1 MASIGHKVKSKIT
14 IPRPS
19 QPQQHQTKQH
29 AHQQNHLEKNTI
41 HNEHEHEHEN
51 ESGAVI
57 KAWGQQCSPNCGC
70 TIRFEATLDPHNNH
84 QIVSASYDAKTIVTQ
99 VQKVPL
105 QNGQVSTFLAPVRTM
120 SREHERRST
129 NNSSINGNGTTTSS
143 RPMTKQCTCK
153 TLHGLARTI
162 TQVLPNYS
170 LSQAQ
175 NQLEY
180 VGTRSSAAFRYSA
193 LKNLNLIQVQASN
206 SNTNTAFGRKHP
218 GETKK
223 QEEEVQASAS
233 VVTVNIHHIPEGH
246 CYDLVEEALM
256 ACIQGYIPKPRPA
269 IQYQQ
274 QYQTTNYIANQ
285 VHQNESAAAVQRIDH
300 YHGDTT
306 RSTNENDNDEDG
318 YLDPLR
324 FVTAAKRRAKEGFFQ
339 SFRRPS
345 SSSMNNNDTN
355 TPSSS
360 ISTSSTT
367 SSTGVS
373 ASSMPPFH
381 LMADASHA
389 HAHAANGGHDGH
401 MHMMDTLTQIKM
413 EIKSMNE
420 QDDERNQRDE
430 YVAWNDW
437 VAYVDDKQNASQ
449 E

>member
-1 MASIGHKVKSKIT
+1 MSSIGHKVKRKIT

-29 AHQQNHLEKNTI
+29 AHQQNQLEKNTM
-41 HNEHEHEHEN
+41 HNEHEHEN

-120 SREHERRST
+120 SREHERNST
-129 NNSSINGNGTTTSS
+129 NSSSNGNGMNGNAKNGATAS

-193 LKNLNLIQVQASN
+193 LKNLNLIQVQT

-218 GETKK
+218 GETTK

-306 RSTNENDNDEDG
+306 RSTG
-318 YLDPLR
+318 
-324 FVTAAKRRAKEGFFQ
+324 
-339 SFRRPS
+339 
-345 SSSMNNNDTN
+345 
-355 TPSSS
+355 
-360 ISTSSTT
+360 
-367 SSTGVS
+367 
-373 ASSMPPFH
+373 
-381 LMADASHA
+381 
-389 HAHAANGGHDGH
+389 
-401 MHMMDTLTQIKM
+401 
-413 EIKSMNE
+413 
-420 QDDERNQRDE
+420 
-430 YVAWNDW
+430 
-437 VAYVDDKQNASQ
+437 
-449 E
+449 

>member
-1 MASIGHKVKSKIT
+1 MKSKIT

-19 QPQQHQTKQH
+19 QPQQQQNHQHQH
-29 AHQQNHLEKNTI
+29 QHQQNHLEKNTI
-41 HNEHEHEHEN
+41 HNEHEHEN

-120 SREHERRST
+120 SRGHERNST
-129 NNSSINGNGTTTSS
+129 NSSSNGNGNGNFMNGNAKNGATATAS

-193 LKNLNLIQVQASN
+193 LKNLNLIQPSN
-206 SNTNTAFGRKHP
+206 SNTSFGRKHP
-218 GETKK
+218 GETTK

-355 TPSSS
+355 TPASS

-381 LMADASHA
+381 LMADASHD
-389 HAHAANGGHDGH
+389 AHAANGGHDGH